1 MYLNFVNDQIVGKP
15 QPLPNC
21 YECISNFDCLE
32 KNDPQALKDLS
43 KYGLPGHKWLK
54 VKDASD
60 PINYLF
66 YEKYN
71 SDVFSFKI
79 IGDIV
84 YIKYQ
89 KITPS
94 KEDSICKLR
103 EDRDK
108 ILAST
113 DWTQL
118 PDINLPEYDKL
129 RYLKYRQNLRD
140 LPNKYLASGQIEWP
154 TL

>member
-32 KNDPQALKDLS
+32 NNDPQALKDLS

-60 PINYLF
+60 PINHLF

-89 KITPS
+89 KITLS

-154 TL
+154 IL

>member
-43 KYGLPGHKWLK
+43 KYGLAGHKWLF
-54 VKDASD
+54 VKDISE
-60 PINYLF
+60 PVNHLF
-66 YEKYN
+66 YEKLN
-71 SDVFSFKI
+71 FDLFSFKI

-89 KITPS
+89 KIKLL
-94 KEDSICKLR
+94 KEDLINKLR
-103 EDRDK
+103 EDRNK

-118 PDINLPEYDKL
+118 PDIKLPEYDRE
-129 RYLKYRQNLRD
+129 RYLKYRQSLRD
-140 LPNKYLASGQIEWP
+140 LPNKYLLSGKIEWP

>member
-54 VKDASD
+54 VKDTSD

-79 IGDIV
+79 IGDVV

-89 KITPS
+89 KITLS

>member
-1 MYLNFVNDQIVGKP
+1 MYLNFVNHQIVGNP
-15 QPLPNC
+15 QQLPNC

-32 KNDPQALKDLS
+32 KNDLQALKDLS

-54 VKDASD
+54 VKDISD
-60 PINYLF
+60 PINHIL
-66 YEKYN
+66 YEKYD

-79 IGDIV
+79 IGEIV

-89 KITPS
+89 KITLS
-94 KEDSICKLR
+94 KEDFIYRLR
-103 EDRDK
+103 EDRNK

-118 PDINLPEYDKL
+118 PDIKLPEYDRE
-129 RYLKYRQNLRD
+129 RYLKYRQALRD
-140 LPNKYLASGQIEWP
+140 LPNKYLLFNRIEWP
-154 TL
+154 AR

>member
-1 MYLNFVNDQIVGKP
+1 MYLNFVNDQIIGKP
-15 QPLPNC
+15 QQLPNC

-60 PINYLF
+60 QINHLL
-66 YEKYN
+66 YEKYD
-71 SDVFSFKI
+71 SEVFSFKI

-84 YIKYQ
+84 YIKY
-89 KITPS
+89 KIISLS
-94 KEDSICKLR
+94 KEDFINKLR
-103 EDRDK
+103 EDRNK
-108 ILAST
+108 VLAAT

-140 LPNKYLASGQIEWP
+140 LPNKYLVFDKVEWP